1 MTKETEKLVLEALQG
16 LTDTVYVPITGQR
29 LHTQIE
35 EALKALDSEPAPTV
49 EQVYGAP
56 LDRLKAPKGF
66 RFTGEFRV
74 PNVGEHFMNSAGSYP
89 SQCVRV
95 SGYSNPPVPSMRS
108 PRLILARVKRLVF
121 DIVDEGRV
129 VKPGE
134 WFKTYNG
141 PVSVAGQNLSSIQ
154 QLLPG
159 TSVRWTG
166 EYILSEPRVEE
177 DQ

>member
-1 MTKETEKLVLEALQG
+1 MTKETEKLVLQTLDVLTRPAEWKELRKG
-16 LTDTVYVPITGQR
+16 L
-29 LHTQIE
+29 HAQIE
-35 EALKALDSEPAPTV
+35 EALKALDPEPAPTV

-95 SGYSNPPVPSMRS
+95 SGYSNPPVFSIRS